1 MFGKYEFAGRYEVQ
15 FVLAGLRI
23 DTDTQCGGESTGDSG
38 DSGGSDYSEDSK
50 DSDYS
55 EDSEDSDYIP
65 DYYEDGSEEGTDQE
79 QEDTENTEETYSV
92 FDKFLGQFYNED
104 EDEDWIPDVE

>member
-38 DSGGSDYSEDSK
+38 DSDYSDYSEDSG
-50 DSDYS
+50 
-55 EDSEDSDYIP
+55 DSDYIP

-92 FDKFLGQFYNED
+92 FDEFLGQFYNED
-104 EDEDWIPDVE
+104 EDDDWTPDVE